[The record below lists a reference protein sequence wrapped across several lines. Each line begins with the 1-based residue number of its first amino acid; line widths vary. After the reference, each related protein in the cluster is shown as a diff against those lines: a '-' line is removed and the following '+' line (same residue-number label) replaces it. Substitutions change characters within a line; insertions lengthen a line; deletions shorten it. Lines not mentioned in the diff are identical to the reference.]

1 MCEFWR
7 KGNYYF
13 SIFRSGKGCITM
25 VLLNF
30 VSANN
35 RKPKIS
41 YAVESTYKILRL
53 DARRASGSASG
64 VGVDLRHSYNG
75 LWPSSLGLPC
85 NRGVGCNSGLDKE
98 VAPII
103 AYGVGFIGRSAG
115 YVFRLADKHCY
126 RYLRHIHRQRNRSAR
141 LWQHTAVRG
150 KNLRRGESSCERC
163 RLSLLYRER

>member
-1 MCEFWR
+1 
-7 KGNYYF
+7 
-13 SIFRSGKGCITM
+13 M

-115 YVFRLADKHCY
+115 YVFRLAEKHCY
-126 RYLRHIHRQRNRSAR
+126 RYLRHSHRQRNRSAWMLWMSRVFR
-141 LWQHTAVRG
+141 LRHR
-150 KNLRRGESSCERC
+150 NSSQPCCLARTISKAIGGRNC
-163 RLSLLYRER
+163 SAPDWPI